1 MVGDEVTEVRW
12 ACGCGCGCCGLLEDA
27 FPRVATRS
35 RTKGRRHAKAD
46 TPVPS
51 LGVSVRSMP
60 EVYLRPPLPFLRA
73 DFVLSPFAM
82 DRSLLL
88 LFTPHNNAY
97 SR

>member
-1 MVGDEVTEVRW
+1 MW
-12 ACGCGCGCCGLLEDA
+12 LWLWLWLLVVEDA
-27 FPRVATRS
+27 PERVLTRS

-51 LGVSVRSMP
+51 LGVSIRSMP
-60 EVYLRPPLPFLRA
+60 EVYLRPVLPFLRA
-73 DFVLSPFAM
+73 DFVLSPSAT
-82 DRSLLL
+82 DRYLLL

>member
-12 ACGCGCGCCGLLEDA
+12 ACGCGCGCGYWLWK
-27 FPRVATRS
+27 TRS
-35 RTKGRRHAKAD
+35 HAFQDAKAD

-51 LGVSVRSMP
+51 LGVSIRSMP
-60 EVYLRPPLPFLRA
+60 EVYLRPLLPFLRA
-73 DFVLSPFAM
+73 DFVLSPSAT
-82 DRSLLL
+82 DRCLLL